1 MNLII
6 DVGNTKAKLAV
17 FEENKIVFKK
27 TCATDEILEEVNEL
41 IDNYCL
47 DKGILSSVG
56 QLNEIT
62 INSISNSI
70 NLLVLDSSTKI
81 PFNNKYKTPET
92 LGVDRIALVSACVKN
107 YPNKNCLVMDAGT
120 CITYDFINIDNNYL
134 GGAISP
140 GINMRYKSL
149 HTFTANLPLLKKK
162 EVKKVTGNTSK
173 RSIHSGVIKGTLFE
187 IEGVINQYQEKYE
200 DLTVILTGGDAK
212 FLSKQLKNSIFA
224 NSNFL
229 LEGLNFILEF
239 NSNE

>member
-1 MNLII
+1 MNLVI
-6 DVGNTKAKLAV
+6 DVGNTKVKLAV
-17 FEENKIVFKK
+17 FKGDDVVYKK
-27 TCATDEILEEVNEL
+27 SIIINSLEEEL
-41 IDNYCL
+41 QELTARFVIN
-47 DKGILSSVG
+47 KGIMSSVG
-56 QLNEIT
+56 KLTREDITKHFKKINVLQLT
-62 INSISNSI
+62 SQ
-70 NLLVLDSSTKI
+70 TKI
-81 PFNNKYKTPET
+81 PFKNNYKTPET

-107 YPNKNCLVMDAGT
+107 YANKNCLVIDAET
-120 CITYDFINIDNNYL
+120 CITYDFIDYKKNYL
-134 GGAISP
+134 GGAIAP

-162 EVKKVTGNTSK
+162 EVEKITGNTSK
-173 RSIHSGVIKGTLFE
+173 KAIHSGVIKGTLFE
-187 IEGVINQYQEKYE
+187 IDGVINQYQEKYK